1 MSNSNRK
8 AKPTRVWQN
17 AILVLFSLLVGF
29 LIVEAGLRLSGLRP
43 GNPFDRLIN
52 HYDSSLGY
60 RMIPGMREPVE
71 GPNGIYEVEINSVGL
86 EDGAG
91 FRDRATKKPVFS
103 VFLGDSFVWGYGVDI
118 DNAVS
123 ERFEQLIGNDSVN
136 MGMTSFTGPTQYA
149 RVLEKYG
156 PELKPQYAFVGFFLG
171 NDFGDT
177 VTFSEWE
184 KSHTTISYPEWV
196 TNRIQGYSP
205 ESSIYKIRKSLYNNL
220 ALYRFLSE
228 HIDFSGLLGRI
239 NHSTAAPKKENDN
252 IMHVHSGALD
262 LYMYKNELPS
272 HIPGFQSQAEIVRTA
287 IKQIIKTGEKEN
299 IIPVIFII
307 PTKEMVYQRYFR
319 EEKYKSVVD
328 PRYPALIKMLDDVKM
343 SYIDLLPIFKEKAAN
358 GEQLYFKYDGHW
370 NEAGHLLAAVSIRN
384 YLAARA
390 DSSFNSM
397 TPNK

>member
-1 MSNSNRK
+1 MSDSNQK
-8 AKPTRVWQN
+8 VSSARVWQN

-52 HYDSSLGY
+52 HYDSDLGY
-60 RMIPGMREPVE
+60 RMVPGMSEPVE
-71 GPNGIYEVEINSVGL
+71 GPNGIYEVEINSIGL
-86 EDGAG
+86 KDGAG
-91 FRDRATKKPVFS
+91 FRDRATKQPVFS

-123 ERFEQLIGNDSVN
+123 ERFEQFIGNDSVN
-136 MGMTSFTGPTQYA
+136 MGMTSFTGPIQYA
-149 RVLEKYG
+149 RVLERYG
-156 PELKPQYAFVGFFLG
+156 SELKPRYAFVGFFLG

-184 KSHTTISYPEWV
+184 KSHSAVSYPEWV

-228 HIDFSGLLGRI
+228 RVDFSGLLGRI
-239 NHSTAAPKKENDN
+239 SHSAAAPKKEDDN
-252 IMHVHSGALD
+252 IMHVHSVTLD

-272 HIPGFQSQAEIVRTA
+272 HIPGLQSQSETVKTA
-287 IKQIIKTGEKEN
+287 IQQIIKTGKKGN

-307 PTKEMVYQRYFR
+307 PTKEMVYQGYFL
-319 EEKYKSVVD
+319 EGKYKSVVD
-328 PRYPALIKMLDDVKM
+328 PRYPALIKILDDVKM

-370 NEAGHLLAAVSIRN
+370 NEAGHLLAAVSIRD
-384 YLAARA
+384 YLATRH
-390 DSSFNSM
+390 DPVFNSM
-397 TPNK
+397 TPNN